1 MKERCEASGFP
12 VPKIT
17 WLQNG
22 KQMPLCVNDGS
33 NRCTGQNYQV
43 IESSSDEHAFSQSA
57 LSIEPTMYPRDQ
69 GNYTCLASSSEGSV
83 NMTMDVFVHS
93 KYNARLLI
101 LCGMV
106 HLQCNTHYL
115 YMYACYL
122 RVPTLTSYNREE
134 YHTCTCALNLQVKN
148 FDHMEAHTSAKY
160 QFLIHESVSKTL
172 DKLVVLL
179 HCLTGQQTNRT

>member
-1 MKERCEASGFP
+1 
-12 VPKIT
+12 
-17 WLQNG
+17 
-22 KQMPLCVNDGS
+22 
-33 NRCTGQNYQV
+33 
-43 IESSSDEHAFSQSA
+43 
-57 LSIEPTMYPRDQ
+57 
-69 GNYTCLASSSEGSV
+69 
-83 NMTMDVFVHS
+83 MTMDVFVHS

-160 QFLIHESVSKTL
+160 QFPIHGSVSKTL
-172 DKLVVLL
+172 DSGVITLRLM
-179 HCLTGQQTNRT
+179 GQQTNCT